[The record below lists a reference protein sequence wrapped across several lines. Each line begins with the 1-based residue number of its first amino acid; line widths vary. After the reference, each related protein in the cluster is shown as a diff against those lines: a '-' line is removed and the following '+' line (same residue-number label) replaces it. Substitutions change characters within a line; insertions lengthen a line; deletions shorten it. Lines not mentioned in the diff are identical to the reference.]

1 MNELA
6 KRFMA
11 ELPAFWVKVRNLA
24 IGVAT
29 SAIALTVANTEMNL
43 GLSADLIQWCK
54 YVIAASVAIVG
65 SAQFTKK

>member
-1 MNELA
+1 MKELIN
-6 KRFMA
+6 RFKA

-29 SAIALTVANTEMNL
+29 SAILLIQANIEL
-43 GLSADLIQWCK
+43 DLELSSDFIQWCK
-54 YVIAASVAIVG
+54 YVIAASIAISG